1 MRVAL
6 YVEGVFFFLFLSRV
20 SSINHSSISFGV
32 RFFGGFVR
40 SENRLRITKTKWKNT
55 NRRNKLKQKLN

>member
-20 SSINHSSISFGV
+20 SSIIRQSLLGYVFWGFRSVRESF
-32 RFFGGFVR
+32 
-40 SENRLRITKTKWKNT
+40 KN
-55 NRRNKLKQKLN
+55 NKDKMEKYE